1 GINLIADEEVVG
13 MVVAEISCTL
23 LTVCELGYGKRTPFG
38 TGLTGASEE
47 DETEGEGSSSS
58 TAQYRRQRRGGKGL
72 RDIKTTARNGKVVD
86 AMAVRD
92 NDEVLIV
99 TSKGKIQRLRA
110 SDISTIGRN
119 TQGVRI
125 MKLDDGDTLAS
136 CAVIASEDI
145 EAEAAKA
152 ELRNEAAAQE
162 ANSDATTP
170 ETTTPDAESSDD
182 VPAGDEAPE
191 TGDTD
196 SFEQTDDSEE

>member
-1 GINLIADEEVVG
+1 
-13 MVVAEISCTL
+13 AETSCTL

-38 TGLTGASEE
+38 TGLTGASED
-47 DETEGEGSSSS
+47 DETETETEGASSG

-92 NDEVLIV
+92 DDEVLIV
-99 TSKGKIQRLRA
+99 TAKGKIQRLRA

-125 MKLDDGDTLAS
+125 MKLDEGDTLAS

-145 EAEAAKA
+145 EAESAKA
-152 ELRNEAAAQE
+152 RILDEAT
-162 ANSDATTP
+162 DAVP
-170 ETTTPDAESSDD
+170 QDTPDDVSAED
-182 VPAGDEAPE
+182 GDA
-191 TGDTD
+191 D
-196 SFEQTDDSEE
+196 SPEQTDNSEE